1 MPPLQGASGQPGL
14 GRESGTPDSR
24 TEGSSDPEHS
34 LHTLLKTLL
43 GDGRAANQPPP
54 RTGEAP
60 GRQAQSAGHR
70 GLDSQQRDCAPREAM
85 ARPEWPRN
93 HPRPPSQAGGTR
105 VPPVAAVVFLRCS
118 PPVCRETGSQRH
130 LLIRPCQGGWGFII
144 MITWLYRASVCKSHT
159 RHWAHC
165 PFVLMPDPSEVGRG
179 RGGINWPLALRKL
192 RHGLVIRLAQGRK
205 GLKAKSRA
213 QMWGLQPAFLWEQ
226 SGGGGAGG
234 RLQTPKDMA
243 QRAPWPR
250 PPGGSWA
257 SPPAGRTIPR
267 PSSWSLLA
275 RPSLQGRQL
284 QGHPPST
291 HTTAP
296 LHTMPPDSLTHTPHK
311 LTEQGWASPVSGCG
325 SLPFQAGAAATRL
338 VSSKPGLTPS

>member
-1 MPPLQGASGQPGL
+1 
-14 GRESGTPDSR
+14 
-24 TEGSSDPEHS
+24 
-34 LHTLLKTLL
+34 
-43 GDGRAANQPPP
+43 
-54 RTGEAP
+54 
-60 GRQAQSAGHR
+60 
-70 GLDSQQRDCAPREAM
+70 M

-93 HPRPPSQAGGTR
+93 HPRPPSQARGTP
-105 VPPVAAVVFLRCS
+105 VPPVAAVVFLRYN

-205 GLKAKSRA
+205 GLKAKSGA

-243 QRAPWPR
+243 QRVNPMAKAARGLLGQPVCWEDHPSAILLVS
-250 PPGGSWA
+250 PGPARSAG
-257 SPPAGRTIPR
+257 PPAAGCPLS
-267 PSSWSLLA
+267 P
-275 RPSLQGRQL
+275 
-284 QGHPPST
+284 

-296 LHTMPPDSLTHTPHK
+296 LHTMPPDSLTHTPHT

-325 SLPFQAGAAATRL
+325 SLPFQGGAVATRL
-338 VSSKPGLTPS
+338 VSSKPALTPS